1 MAAEWT
7 PSLRVRTEA
16 VERNTYAAFCGQS
29 GAERRLI
36 LRVERLTWLRI
47 TRFTDA
53 VQEVMDRPEAILKE
67 INKL

>member
-1 MAAEWT
+1 MAPYWT
-7 PSLRVRTEA
+7 PSLCARTA
-16 VERNTYAAFCGQS
+16 GVERTTYTAFCGQS

-36 LRVERLTWLRI
+36 LRVEYATWLKVARA
-47 TRFTDA
+47 TDA